1 MEVLRLVRR
10 LPPETRAYYS
20 KYARE
25 NFVNYRELDDPSS
38 LPDLLRR
45 AYTHSSWVL
54 SKVLSFFLSP
64 SFGCVIWLEQS
75 FLGYCYWSASLL
87 VYYSRIQEISER
99 VFRKEH
105 QFWFIFSQLLVEL
118 FQGSS

>member
-1 MEVLRLVRR
+1 MERALRAYMEVLRLVRR

-45 AYTHSSWVL
+45 AYSHSSWVL
-54 SKVLSFFLSP
+54 SKYSVD
-64 SFGCVIWLEQS
+64 V
-75 FLGYCYWSASLL
+75 SAADRLKS
-87 VYYSRIQEISER
+87 ICCCENA
-99 VFRKEH
+99 
-105 QFWFIFSQLLVEL
+105 
-118 FQGSS
+118 